1 MSEAEK
7 DMKQEDQKAAKQ
19 EPEKQEPEKQAPK
32 PVVSGLR
39 APDAVGAK
47 GKDVKEGDL
56 VKPVHDNDTTD
67 PLTNTRYLATSWTE
81 AVPSAWLDAQVKA
94 GKITK
99 K

>member
-7 DMKQEDQKAAKQ
+7 DMKQEDPKVAKQ
-19 EPEKQEPEKQAPK
+19 EPKEAPK
-32 PVVSGLR
+32 PVLSGLR
-39 APDAVGAK
+39 APDGVGAK

-56 VKPVHDNDTTD
+56 VKPVYGDDTTD
-67 PLTNTRYLATSWTE
+67 PLTNTRYLAASWTE

>member
-7 DMKQEDQKAAKQ
+7 DMKQEDQKVAKQ
-19 EPEKQEPEKQAPK
+19 EPKEPPKEAPK
-32 PVVSGLR
+32 PVLSGLR
-39 APDAVGAK
+39 APDGVGAK

-56 VKPVHDNDTTD
+56 VKPVHGNDTTD
-67 PLTNTRYLATSWTE
+67 PLTNTRYLAASWTE

>member
-7 DMKQEDQKAAKQ
+7 DVKQEEQKVA
-19 EPEKQEPEKQAPK
+19 KQEPEKQAPEKQAHK

-39 APDAVGAK
+39 EPDGVGAK

-67 PLTNTRYLATSWTE
+67 PLTNIRYLATSWTE